1 MNPQVELF
9 TWAAHQPALSGAVL
23 LGTGLVYGFFGFRL
37 FRFLLAVSCAGLGWL
52 VGCIIADLGGLPPI
66 ILMSICAVILGALS
80 FKYEKP
86 AVIVVSAASW
96 GLLCYYLANQ
106 LGVPRNA
113 LWWVSGMAGGLGIFF
128 AIICYRSMR
137 VILTTLQGVALMVVG
152 WVALMSRLLP
162 SVGATFREWANSQ
175 ALLVPIFLIMLFVA
189 AFSYQ
194 AMHQQGDIKTGR

>member
-9 TWAAHQPALSGAVL
+9 TWAAHQPVLSGAVL

-52 VGCIIADLGGLPPI
+52 VGYIVADLGGLSPL
-66 ILMSICAVILGALS
+66 ILGSICAVVLGALS
-80 FKYEKP
+80 LKFEKP

-96 GLLCYYLANQ
+96 GLLCYYLGNQ
-106 LGVPRNA
+106 LGVPRSM
-113 LWWVSGMAGGLGIFF
+113 LWGVSGVAGGLGVFF
-128 AIICYRSMR
+128 AIISYRSMS
-137 VILTTLQGVALMVVG
+137 VVLTTLQGVALMVVG
-152 WVALMSRLLP
+152 WVALMSRLMP
-162 SVGATFREWANSQ
+162 SVGATFRDWANSQ
-175 ALLVPIFLIMLFVA
+175 ALLVPVFLVMLFVA